1 MNDFSSTASIE
12 MLTKRSEMTM
22 EIHHFFQQRN
32 FIHVDTPL
40 LSHDTVVDR
49 HIHPVGLPK
58 SAVTGR
64 TSDSSETLWLQTS
77 PEFCMKRLLTSGATN
92 IYQIAKAFRQAEQ
105 GSRHNPEF
113 SMLEWYRAGDDMAA
127 AMQLLSDFAQH
138 ILNRPACRLLSYQ
151 ETFLEF
157 ADIDPFSG
165 SLDKLIERCEGAD
178 ENAKMLT
185 EETSR
190 TFWLNYLLSNIIEPK
205 IGFDV
210 PVIIFDWPADQSAL
224 ARLRH
229 VRDDQHGPLA
239 ERFEL
244 YVDGVELANGYH
256 ELLDADELAA
266 RNDSVNEQR
275 SNDGEKKLPS
285 NSRLLSAMRS
295 GLPACAGVAV
305 GVDRLLMVAQGCQ
318 RIDEVIAFPL
328 DRA

>member
-12 MLTKRSEMTM
+12 MLTRRSELMM
-22 EIHHFFQQRN
+22 AIHHFFQQRD

-49 HIHPVGLPK
+49 HIHPVGLAK
-58 SAVTGR
+58 STVTGR
-64 TSDSSETLWLQTS
+64 TDETNKTLWLQTS

-113 SMLEWYRAGDDMAA
+113 TMLEWYRVGDDMAA
-127 AMQLLSDFAQH
+127 AMRLLSDFAHH
-138 ILNRPACRLLSYQ
+138 ILGRPASRMMSYQ

-157 ADIDPFSG
+157 ASIDPFADSVN
-165 SLDKLIERCEGAD
+165 KMIERCQSED
-178 ENAKMLT
+178 DNVKTLT
-185 EETSR
+185 AETSR
-190 TFWLNYLLSNIIEPK
+190 TFWLNYILSNIIEPK
-205 IGFDV
+205 LGFDV
-210 PVIIFDWPADQSAL
+210 PVIVYDWPADQSAL
-224 ARLRH
+224 AIVRH
-229 VRDDQHGPLA
+229 DQQPPVA

-256 ELLDADELAA
+256 ELRDADELVA
-266 RNDSVNEQR
+266 RNDRINRQR
-275 SNDGEKKLPS
+275 QGDGAMELPLD
-285 NSRLLSAMRS
+285 SRLLSAMRS